1 MHCPDCATEIPDED
15 IFCENCGRRLGEAV
29 AASAAATLA
38 DGQSCGCG
46 AGLDEVDE
54 DGFCMRCGRRVRRP
68 PTDHVE
74 QALSPVFA
82 AVSDRGVKHDRN
94 EDRCGIVAA
103 GGGYVMVVCDGVSAT
118 RKSETASEAVVAGTL
133 KFLEAA
139 LQHGAIADPQTAMR
153 EAIAAGEA
161 HLKASSV
168 RDGGENP
175 PSTTVVAALVAEG
188 HATLGWVGDSRAYWI
203 DASGAHPLT
212 QDHSWLNFVMT
223 SATGAPGEITLEQ
236 AEKAPQAHAITRWIG
251 ADAGE
256 FSTPDVVHHSIDGPG
271 MLLLCTDGLWN
282 YAPTLEEMAETVE
295 AAKAGTTDTLGI
307 MRRLVEFAI
316 GCGGH
321 DNITVAALVY
331 GNVEPAAG
339 AERLT
344 EG

>member
-15 IFCENCGRRLGEAV
+15 IFCENCGRRLGEAPAV
-29 AASAAATLA
+29 AALA
-38 DGQSCGCG
+38 DGQNCTCG
-46 AGLDEVDE
+46 AAPDEVDE

-103 GGGYVMVVCDGVSAT
+103 GRGYAMVVCDGVSAT
-118 RKSETASEAVVAGTL
+118 RKSEIASEAVVAGTL
-133 KFLEAA
+133 RFLSEA
-139 LQHGAIADPQTAMR
+139 LQRGPIANPQAVMRQAIAD
-153 EAIAAGEA
+153 GEA
-161 HLKASSV
+161 NLKSCSV

-175 PSTTVVAALVAEG
+175 PSTTLVAALVAEG

-203 DASGAHPLT
+203 DAAGAHPLT

-223 SATGAPGEITLEQ
+223 SAAGGMTLEQ
-236 AEKAPQAHAITRWIG
+236 AENAPQAHAITRWIG
-251 ADAGE
+251 VDAGE
-256 FSTPDVVHHSIDGPG
+256 YSTPDIVHHSIDGPG

-282 YAPTLEEMAETVE
+282 YAPTLKQMAETVE
-295 AAKAGTTDTLGI
+295 AAKAGATDALGI
-307 MRRLVEFAI
+307 MRRLVEFATAR
-316 GCGGH
+316 GGQ

-331 GNVEPAAG
+331 GNVEPAAV
-339 AERLT
+339 AERLS